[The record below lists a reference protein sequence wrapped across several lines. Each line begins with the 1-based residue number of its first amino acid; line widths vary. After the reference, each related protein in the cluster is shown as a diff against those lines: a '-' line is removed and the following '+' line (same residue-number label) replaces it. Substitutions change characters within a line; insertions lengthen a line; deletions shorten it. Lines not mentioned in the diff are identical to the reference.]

1 MVGTSAYSSQVS
13 APFTGSTPMNSPRRK
28 SPWDENPEGEDE
40 IGVAYK
46 PPVGDTPWIV
56 MALLLTA
63 YVVIKKRKKRCE
75 S

>member
-13 APFTGSTPMNSPRRK
+13 APFTGSTPMSSPRRK
-28 SPWDENPEGEDE
+28 SPWDEPDGEE

-56 MALLLTA
+56 MALLLMA